1 MAGIFDVGASA
12 LSSLQRAIATTGHNI
27 ANANTDGYSRQ
38 NITFV
43 TQESEFVGG
52 QAFGTGV
59 KVGDVSR
66 AYDQFLTDELRD
78 RTTARSYHDFYFNTS
93 QRVDALFA
101 DASTGLSVAMDN
113 FFVAV
118 DAVATSPSSLPERQ
132 VLISEAE
139 MLSGRFNYM
148 DKRLESI
155 YTETTARISSKA
167 DDINQYAQELATL
180 NELIKRFASESSA
193 TPNDLLDK
201 RDLTLLE
208 LSKLVNVNSQEQ
220 ADGSVNVYVGDGV
233 RLVVGAFAESVRVSG
248 ERTGDG
254 RPSVFITTPGGAE
267 DNVTKNMSGGELG
280 AALEV
285 SSNVVFR
292 ARRELGLLAIGLAS
306 IVNTQHA
313 QGDDLSGE
321 PGGAFFGDFGTP
333 IIGTGQNS
341 GLSEVS
347 YVIDEPLELTGDAY
361 EIRYG
366 VAGPVLT
373 NTTTGVSQAVTGDSI
388 SIDGFTITL
397 SEFAAGMEGDEFRIA
412 PTADA
417 AGLMSVAI
425 RAPEDVAAA
434 ARGGSVGDNRN
445 MLALFDMRDAGSF
458 VNSNRSVDD
467 IYRDTLSHV
476 AVETRTSKSSA
487 ALEETLLRAATDR
500 RDSVQGVNLEEE
512 AADLVRYQQA
522 YQAAAQVIAA
532 ANQVFDT
539 LLRATER

>member
-193 TPNDLLDK
+193 TPNDLLDE

-373 NTTTGVSQAVTGDSI
+373 NTTTGASQAVTGDSI

>member
-208 LSKLVNVNSQEQ
+208 LSQLVNVNSQEQ

-373 NTTTGVSQAVTGDSI
+373 NTTTGASQAVTGDSI

-445 MLALFDMRDAGSF
+445 MLALFDMRDTGSF

-512 AADLVRYQQA
+512 AADLVRYQPA

>member
-373 NTTTGVSQAVTGDSI
+373 NTTTGASQAVTGDSI

-417 AGLMSVAI
+417 AGLISVAI

>member
-201 RDLTLLE
+201 RDLSLLE

-313 QGDDLSGE
+313 QGDNLSGE

-333 IIGTGQNS
+333 MIGTGQNS

-373 NTTTGVSQAVTGDSI
+373 NTTTGASQAVTGDSI

-412 PTADA
+412 PNADA

-445 MLALFDMRDAGSF
+445 MLALFDMRDTGSF

>member
-27 ANANTDGYSRQ
+27 ANANTEGYSRQ

-66 AYDQFLTDELRD
+66 SYDQFLTDELRD
-78 RTTARSYHDFYFNTS
+78 RTTARNYHDFYYGTS
-93 QRVDALFA
+93 QRVDSLFA

-139 MLSGRFNYM
+139 MLASRFNYM
-148 DKRLESI
+148 DERLGSI
-155 YTETTARISSKA
+155 YTETTSRMSSKA
-167 DDINQYAQELATL
+167 NDINQFAQELATL
-180 NELIKRFASESSA
+180 NELIQRFASESSA
-193 TPNDLLDK
+193 MPNDLLDK

-208 LSKLVNVNSQEQ
+208 LSKLINVDAQEQ
-220 ADGSVNVYVGDGV
+220 SDGSVNVYVGDGI
-233 RLVVGAFAESVRVSG
+233 RLVVGSFAESVRVTG

-267 DNVTKNMSGGELG
+267 DNVTSNMTGGELG
-280 AALEV
+280 AALDV
-285 SSNVVFR
+285 ASNVVFR

-333 IIGTGQNS
+333 MIGTGQNS

-347 YVIDEPLELTGDAY
+347 YVIDEPLALTGDAY
-361 EIRYG
+361 QIKYG

-373 NTTTGVSQAVTGDSI
+373 NLTTGESQAVTGDSV

-397 SEFAAGMEGDEFRIA
+397 SEFAEGMEGDEFRIA

-417 AGLMSVAI
+417 AGLMSVVI

-445 MLALFDMRDAGSF
+445 MLTLFDMRQTGSF
-458 VNSNRSVDD
+458 INSNRSVDD

-487 ALEETLLRAATDR
+487 SLEETLLRAATDR
-500 RDSVQGVNLEEE
+500 RDSIQGVNLEEE

>member
-373 NTTTGVSQAVTGDSI
+373 NTTTGASQAVTGDSI

>member
-208 LSKLVNVNSQEQ
+208 LSQLVNVNSQEQ

-373 NTTTGVSQAVTGDSI
+373 NTTTGASQAVTGDSI

-500 RDSVQGVNLEEE
+500 RDSIQGVNLEEE

>member
-208 LSKLVNVNSQEQ
+208 LSQLVNVNSQEQ

-373 NTTTGVSQAVTGDSI
+373 NTTTGASQAVTGDSI

>member
-132 VLISEAE
+132 VLISDAE

-373 NTTTGVSQAVTGDSI
+373 NTTTGASQAVTGDSI

-445 MLALFDMRDAGSF
+445 MLALFDMRDTGSF

-532 ANQVFDT
+532 AHQVFDT
-539 LLRATER
+539 FLRATER

>member
-220 ADGSVNVYVGDGV
+220 ADGSVNLYVGDGV

-373 NTTTGVSQAVTGDSI
+373 NTTTGASQAVTGDSI